1 MQQVL
6 ESLQVMRL
14 LVTVQEEIM
23 TNGPAVAYRTA
34 RVPSQHLHWIAFLP
48 APDLLG
54 SLAMTS
60 LGSTVSTA
68 TQPRPLGPESLA
80 EQIRRHLF
88 SSQAKSPS
96 LATQHDYYIAL
107 ALAVRDRLLRNWVDT
122 AETYTH
128 QGVRT
133 ATYLSAEYLLG
144 PHLEN
149 NLVNLGMREEAE
161 AACRVLGLNLEQLI
175 ALEPEPGLGNGGL
188 GRLAA
193 CFQESLASLELP
205 AIGYGIRYEFGIF
218 RQSIGPDGQHE
229 STDAW
234 LTLGN
239 PWEVIRPEWRYP
251 VQIGNRTVIGVA
263 HDTPITGYGVRT
275 ANTLRLWSAMAPE
288 AFDFASFNA
297 GDYTRAVL
305 AKMQSE
311 TLSKVL
317 YPNDEFDQG
326 KRLRLSQQ
334 IFFVSCSLQ
343 DMFRILRGQGLSAR
357 DFHTKF
363 AVQLNDTHPAIA
375 VAELMRLLIDEE
387 QLDWDTAW
395 SITTASLSYT
405 NHTLLPEAL
414 ETWGLELFEELL
426 PRQLQIIYEINASF
440 LRMVRIKNPGNPELL
455 ERVSLIEE
463 GPQRRV
469 RMAHLAVV
477 GSHHTNGVAE
487 LHSQLLREQ
496 VLADFA
502 RIWPDRFTNVT
513 NGVTPRRWL
522 AVANRSLS
530 TLLDGAIGEGWRR
543 DLFQLQRL
551 EPLLGDT
558 GFLEGWQA
566 ARLQAKQRLAGHIQD
581 QLGVMVDP
589 TSLFDVQVKRIHEY
603 KRQHLAALEVVQ
615 RYLRL
620 RNGEDLP
627 PRTVIFGGKAAPGYA
642 MAKLIIRL
650 IVGIAEIVNMD
661 PAMRGR
667 LRVVFLPNFSV
678 SLGQLVYPAVD
689 LSEQISTAGK
699 EASGTGNMKMALNGA
714 LTIGT
719 LDGANIEIRER
730 VGADHFFLFGHNAEQ
745 VARLQQ
751 EGYHPQP
758 WLERNPSLREAIE
771 LIGSGHFS
779 EGDRQLFHP
788 LLANLCNQD
797 PFQVVA
803 DAADY
808 SRAQNAVDLAWQQ
821 PEAWS
826 RSSITNTMNCG
837 FFSSDRAIAEYA
849 KRIWKIQSLSIG
861 S

>member
-1 MQQVL
+1 M
-6 ESLQVMRL
+6 SLSR
-14 LVTVQEEIM
+14 
-23 TNGPAVAYRTA
+23 PALQDQI
-34 RVPSQHLHWIAFLP
+34 P
-48 APDLLG
+48 
-54 SLAMTS
+54 
-60 LGSTVSTA
+60 
-68 TQPRPLGPESLA
+68 LA

-88 SSQAKSPS
+88 YSQAKSPS
-96 LATQHDYYIAL
+96 LATSRDHFMAL
-107 ALAVRDRLLRNWVDT
+107 SLAVRDRLLQNWVNT
-122 AETYTH
+122 AETYTS

-133 ATYLSAEYLLG
+133 AAYLSAEYLLG

-149 NLVNLGMREEAE
+149 NLVNLGLRREAEEACQE
-161 AACRVLGLNLEQLI
+161 LGLNLEELI
-175 ALEPEPGLGNGGL
+175 ACEPEPGLGNGGL

-218 RQSIGPDGQHE
+218 RQSIDADGQHE

-234 LTLGN
+234 LVQGN
-239 PWEVIRPEWRYP
+239 PWEVIRPEWSYP
-251 VQIGNRTVIGVA
+251 VRIGEHTVLGVA
-263 HDTPITGYGVRT
+263 HDTPIVGYGVRT

-305 AKMQSE
+305 AKVQSE
-311 TLSKVL
+311 NLSKVL
-317 YPNDEFDQG
+317 YPNDEFEQG

-343 DMFRILRGQGLSAR
+343 DMLRILKKQGLAVT
-357 DFHTKF
+357 DFHRKF

-387 QLDWDTAW
+387 GLDWETAW
-395 SITTASLSYT
+395 SITTSSISYT

-414 ETWGLELFEELL
+414 ETWGVDLFEKLL
-426 PRQLQIIYEINASF
+426 PRQLQIIYEINARF
-440 LRMVRIKNPGNPELL
+440 LRMVRIRHPGHNELL
-455 ERVSLIEE
+455 ERISLIEE
-463 GPQRRV
+463 GEQRRV

-487 LHSQLLREQ
+487 LHSQLLRDQ
-496 VLADFA
+496 LLADFA
-502 RIWPDRFTNVT
+502 QLWPERFTNVT

-522 AVANRSLS
+522 AVANPGLAS
-530 TLLDGAIGEGWRR
+530 LLDEALGERWRH
-543 DLFQLQRL
+543 QLEAL
-551 EPLLGDT
+551 EELRPFLDDH
-558 GFLEGWQA
+558 GFLARWQQV
-566 ARLQAKQRLAGHIQD
+566 RQQSKLRLATQIQE
-581 QLGVMVDP
+581 QLGILVDH

-667 LRVVFLPNFSV
+667 LRVIFLPNFNV
-678 SLGQLVYPAVD
+678 SLGQMVYPAVD

-730 VGADHFFLFGHNAEQ
+730 VGEQNFFLFGHTAAE
-745 VARLQQ
+745 VAELTRS
-751 EGYHPQP
+751 GYHPLP
-758 WLERNPSLREAIE
+758 WLDANPALRGAID

-779 EGDRQLFHP
+779 EGDRELFHP
-788 LLANLCNQD
+788 LLANLCNRD
-797 PFQVVA
+797 HFQVVA

-808 SRAQNAVDLAWQQ
+808 SRAQTAVDQAWSEPLAW
-821 PEAWS
+821 A
-826 RSSITNTMNCG
+826 RSSISNTMGCG

-849 KRIWKIQSLSIG
+849 ERIWRLTPVSIPG
-861 S
+861 